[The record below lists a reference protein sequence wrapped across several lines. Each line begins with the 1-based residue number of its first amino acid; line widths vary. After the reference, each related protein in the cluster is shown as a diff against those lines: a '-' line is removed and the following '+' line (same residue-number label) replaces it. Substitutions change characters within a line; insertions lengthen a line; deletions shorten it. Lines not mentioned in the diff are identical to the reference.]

1 VGLQYKIVYKKGID
15 NKVADALSRRHG
27 SVDGNDD
34 DLLHCFAI
42 SSCQPKWLTD
52 TKGSYDKDPSI
63 LEMIQ
68 KLTIDPSAIP
78 HFTLVDGVLR
88 YKFRVW
94 IGNDEELKMKLLE
107 ACHASTLG
115 GHSGILVTYRRMKS
129 VFAWKG
135 MKKSVHA
142 FVSSCMICQQAKPDR
157 AKCPGLLQ
165 PLAIPDGA

>member
-34 DLLHCFAI
+34 DLLHCFTI

-88 YKFRVW
+88 YKFRV
-94 IGNDEELKMKLLE
+94 
-107 ACHASTLG
+107 
-115 GHSGILVTYRRMKS
+115 
-129 VFAWKG
+129 
-135 MKKSVHA
+135 
-142 FVSSCMICQQAKPDR
+142 
-157 AKCPGLLQ
+157 
-165 PLAIPDGA
+165 